1 MPLAIARPLV
11 LFVLLAASA
20 GAQTQTAADNFLS
33 GFEGAEV
40 VELDEATVK
49 RFIDVG
55 EALKAQQVDYADE
68 LDEPPS
74 IRSWAQ
80 AADGNDQINRVI
92 RQHGFKDGEDFA
104 LTSYAIMLAMGAV
117 ELDANRAEMEQ
128 ARAQLNAM
136 KDQLPPETYTMME
149 QQLLGAFAI
158 FDNVPPGNLALV
170 RKYREA
176 LTAIGG

>member
-1 MPLAIARPLV
+1 MTHAIARCLAFFAL
-11 LFVLLAASA
+11 LFVSVGAL
-20 GAQTQTAADNFLS
+20 AQTASNSFLS
-33 GFEGAEV
+33 GFEGAEIIA
-40 VELDEATVK
+40 LDEATVK

-55 EALKAQQVDYADE
+55 EALNAQQVDYADQ

-80 AADGNDQINRVI
+80 AAEDNDKINRII
-92 RQHGFKDGEDFA
+92 RQNGFKDGEDFA
-104 LTSYAIMLAMGAV
+104 LTSYAVMLAMGAV

-128 ARAQLNAM
+128 ARAQLKAM

-158 FDNVPPGNLALV
+158 FDNVPAGNLALV

-176 LTAIGG
+176 LSAIGG